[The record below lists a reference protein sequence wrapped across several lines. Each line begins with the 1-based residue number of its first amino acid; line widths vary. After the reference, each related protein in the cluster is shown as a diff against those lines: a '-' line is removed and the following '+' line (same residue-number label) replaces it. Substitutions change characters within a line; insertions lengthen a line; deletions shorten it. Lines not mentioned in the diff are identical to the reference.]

1 MTQTTAIRVR
11 MAPPILPNPI
21 METMRQASPPFWAA
35 KKLEEMSRSEWESLC
50 DSCGRCCLYKLE
62 DDETGEI
69 YYTDVAC
76 RYLDPDSCR
85 CSDYTRRQTLVPDCL
100 VLDIDHPGYIRM
112 LPNSCAYRQLHEGE
126 PLADWHP
133 LISGNPNSVHE
144 AGISIKGKYVT
155 DDEVNLDELEA
166 HIIGKLDENDGQ

>member
-1 MTQTTAIRVR
+1 MTQ
-11 MAPPILPNPI
+11 PS
-21 METMRQASPPFWAA
+21 QSQPFWIA
-35 KKLEEMSRSEWESLC
+35 KTLEEMSRAEWESLC

-62 DDETGEI
+62 DDDTGEI

-76 RYLDPDSCR
+76 KYLNADNCS
-85 CSDYTRRQTLVPDCL
+85 CSDYSQRQALVPDCL
-100 VLDIDHPGYIRM
+100 VLDIKRPEYIRM
-112 LPNSCAYRQLHEGE
+112 LPNSCAYRQLYEGE

-155 DDEVNLDELEA
+155 DDTVSIDDLED
-166 HIIGKLDENDGQ
+166 HIIGKLD